1 MGSDPVAMPD
11 APSWPRPALGWYA
24 VVLLVL
30 GYAFGTVDRIVVGLL
45 VDPIKTDLG
54 LTNTQMGII
63 QGLAFGLF
71 YALFAIPAGMLVDR
85 WKRVP
90 ILWLGLSIWS
100 LATISCGLAGSFAAL
115 FVARVAVG
123 AGESSTTP
131 GSASLIADHFPPAQR
146 AKAYGVFNMGGSV
159 GIGLAF
165 LLGGA
170 AIQYAADLQRLAP
183 GMFAGMR
190 EWQLVFMMVG
200 APGLL
205 LAILMFLTLREPPR
219 RGTAVVGR
227 SFSLLPLLRE
237 LRVNRL
243 ALTAVMLGTIM
254 NVMIINA
261 KLGWFPTYFNRIHHW
276 PREKVAYVLAVV
288 QTPLG
293 LFSALSA
300 GWVLAWLIRRGRRDG
315 PIIVMAVQC
324 AVWAVFGP
332 LTVFAPTPALT
343 LAAHMITSLFA
354 TWAITA
360 ALTALNEMTPNPLR
374 GQVVAVYS
382 VLFALVGI
390 GLGPYLVGML
400 MDNVFPG
407 VRGVMPSLALVCAS
421 GGLAGIVILFYGR
434 TAYVAAVQRA
444 RSWGEI
450 V

>member
-11 APSWPRPALGWYA
+11 APPWPRPALGWYA

-54 LTNTQMGII
+54 PTNTQMGII

-183 GMFAGMR
+183 GLFAGMR

-205 LAILMFLTLREPPR
+205 LAMLMFLTLREPPR
-219 RGTAVVGR
+219 RGPAVVGR

-407 VRGVMPSLALVCAS
+407 VRGVMPSLALVCAF

>member
-1 MGSDPVAMPD
+1 MGSDPIAMPD

-183 GMFAGMR
+183 GLFAGMR

-434 TAYVAAVQRA
+434 TAYIAAVQRA

>member
-11 APSWPRPALGWYA
+11 APPWPRPALGWYA

-434 TAYVAAVQRA
+434 TAYIAAVQRA